1 MVIFMRIPVA
11 GAIAFFITI
20 FLIWAFRPLLV
31 KAKLGQRILEIGPN
45 WHKSKEGTPLMG
57 GIFFGFAIILST
69 VVVLLSDILLGTQKK
84 LLICLA
90 FIFLHSTIGFIDDY
104 IKMFKKRNK
113 GLSAATKL
121 VLQFAVTAGFLAALG
136 VMGLNTTQL
145 YVPGIDV
152 YIELGI
158 MYYVIMLLLIVYIIN
173 CANLTDGIDGLAG
186 SVSLIIMVLFV
197 LLSLIVPDNLTAQKL
212 LADSDTAAVLAGAAV
227 GALLGFLVFNFH
239 PARIFMGDT
248 GSLFLGALAVA
259 MTFMFNMPLLIIP
272 ISAIYIIEGLS
283 VILQVISYKTTGK
296 RIFKMSPIH
305 HHFEKCGWGE
315 VKIVGVFTFITALF
329 CALGYY
335 LYTTIWY

>member
-1 MVIFMRIPVA
+1 MRIPVA
-11 GAIAFFITI
+11 GAIAFLITV

-57 GIFFGFAIILST
+57 GVFFGFAILLST
-69 VVVLLSDILLGTQKK
+69 VVVLLSDILEGTQKK
-84 LLICLA
+84 LVLCLA
-90 FIFLHSTIGFIDDY
+90 FILLHSFIGFIDDY

-113 GLSAATKL
+113 GLTAWGKL
-121 VLQFAVTAGFLAALG
+121 ILQFAVTAAFLAALG
-136 VMGLNTTQL
+136 VFGLNTTEL
-145 YVPGIDV
+145 YIPGLDTYID
-152 YIELGI
+152 LGI
-158 MYYVIMLLLIVYIIN
+158 MYYIIMLLLIVYIIN

-197 LLSLIVPDNLTAQKL
+197 LLSLIVPENSTARRL
-212 LADSDTAAVLAGAAV
+212 LIDSPGASVLAGASI
-227 GALLGFLVFNFH
+227 GALVGFLVFNFH
-239 PARIFMGDT
+239 PAKIFMGDT
-248 GSLFLGALAVA
+248 GSLFLGALAVS

-272 ISAIYIIEGLS
+272 ISAIYILEGVS
-283 VILQVISYKTTGK
+283 VILQVVSYKTTGK

-335 LYTTIWY
+335 LYTMIW